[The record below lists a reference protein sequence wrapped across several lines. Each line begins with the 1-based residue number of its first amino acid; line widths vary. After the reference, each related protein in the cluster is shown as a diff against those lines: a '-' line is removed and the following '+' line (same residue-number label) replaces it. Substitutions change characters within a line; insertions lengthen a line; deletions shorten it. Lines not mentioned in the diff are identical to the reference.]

1 MATIK
6 DVAREAGVSVA
17 TVSRVFN
24 DSGRVNEDTRQRVRD
39 VAERLHFW
47 PNGVAR
53 SLITNRTHS
62 IGVLLPDLHGEFFS
76 EVIRGVDL
84 AARREGLH
92 VLVSSSHSD
101 TQELVAALRAMR
113 GRIDGMIIMAPEP
126 ESIPAIRA
134 GTWGCPLVLL
144 GPGSETPDF
153 DTVSLANFDG
163 AYAVVR
169 HLQRLGHKRIA
180 TITGPAGNRDAQ
192 QRLEGY
198 RAAMRE
204 VGVAT
209 TRTLEVP
216 GDFTEPAG
224 YQGARLVLTMSPRPT
239 ALFVANDE
247 MAVGA
252 LGALREAGLRVPA
265 DMALAGFDDIALA
278 RHLTPPLTTVHV
290 DAYQMGERALQRV
303 LRRDRGEP
311 APGRS
316 HEVLPTWLVV
326 RASCGATPLIGRRAT
341 DPPPPGTPRRA
352 RAKPAVKPAAKPSAR
367 RTRGRA

>member
-24 DSGRVNEDTRQRVRD
+24 DSGRVNDETRRRVRA

-53 SLITNRTHS
+53 SLITNRTHA

-76 EVIRGVDL
+76 EVIRGIDL

-101 TQELVAALRAMR
+101 TKELVTALRAMR
-113 GRIDGMIIMAPEP
+113 GRIDGLVIMAPEP

-134 GTWGCPLVLL
+134 SAWGCPVVLL
-144 GPGSETPDF
+144 GPGGETHDF

-169 HLQRLGHKRIA
+169 HLQRLGHRRIA
-180 TITGPAGNRDAQ
+180 TITGPPGNRDAQ

-204 VGVAT
+204 VGVT
-209 TRTLEVP
+209 HTRALEVH
-216 GDFTEPAG
+216 GDFTEASG
-224 YQGARLVLTMSPRPT
+224 YQAMAAVLALSPRPG
-239 ALFVANDE
+239 ALFVANDM

-265 DMALAGFDDIALA
+265 DLALAGFDDIALA
-278 RHLTPPLTTVHV
+278 RHLSPPLTTVHV
-290 DAYQMGERALQRV
+290 DAYQLGERALQRL
-303 LRRDRGEP
+303 LRRDPGEP
-311 APGRS
+311 APGHS

-326 RASCGATPLIGRRAT
+326 RSSCGASPAEGRRST
-341 DPPPPGTPRRA
+341 DPRPGGASPRGAGATTRATPGQ
-352 RAKPAVKPAAKPSAR
+352 P
-367 RTRGRA
+367 

>member
-1 MATIK
+1 MANIK

-24 DSGRVNEDTRQRVRD
+24 DSGRVSEETRRRVRA
-39 VAERLHFW
+39 VAEKLRFW

-53 SLITNRTHS
+53 SLIMNRTHA

-101 TQELVAALRAMR
+101 TRELVAALRAMR
-113 GRIDGMIIMAPEP
+113 GRIDGLIIMAPDP
-126 ESIPAIRA
+126 EAVPAIRA
-134 GTWGCPLVLL
+134 NAWDCPVVLL
-144 GPGSETPDF
+144 GPGGETHDF
-153 DTVSLANFDG
+153 DTVALANFEG

-169 HLQRLGHKRIA
+169 HLQRLGHRRIA
-180 TITGPAGNRDAQ
+180 TVTGPVENRDAQ

-204 VGVAT
+204 GGVT
-209 TRTLEVP
+209 HTRAHEVR
-216 GDFTEPAG
+216 GDFTEPSG
-224 YQGARLVLTMSPRPT
+224 YQGAQAVLQMMPRPT
-239 ALFVANDE
+239 AVFVANDV
-247 MAVGA
+247 MAVGV
-252 LGALREAGLRVPA
+252 LGALREAGAHVPHDVA
-265 DMALAGFDDIALA
+265 VAGFDDIAIA

-290 DAYQMGERALQRV
+290 DAYQLGERALQRL
-303 LRRDRGEP
+303 LRRDAGEP
-311 APGRS
+311 APGHS

-326 RASCGATPLIGRRAT
+326 RASCGSTPSEGRRAT
-341 DPPPPGTPRRA
+341 DQP
-352 RAKPAVKPAAKPSAR
+352 AR
-367 RTRGRA
+367 RTAAGRAARNGGRPRAAARKKRKGVS